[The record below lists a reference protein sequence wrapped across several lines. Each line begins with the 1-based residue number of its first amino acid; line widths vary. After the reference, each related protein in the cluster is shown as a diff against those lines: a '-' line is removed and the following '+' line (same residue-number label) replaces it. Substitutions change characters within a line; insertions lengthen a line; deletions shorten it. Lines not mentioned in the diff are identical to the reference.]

1 MKQILK
7 PVFEMITGEY
17 VLFDNAIY
25 NYIIL
30 GIIGI
35 IALKVAWN
43 SVRKLYDCGIIMTKS
58 SGSIIHWII
67 RLITFT
73 TLFYILSVVMWLTKY
88 INSNKAISIIILVS
102 IIIIFILYKFIQ
114 KLYKNNKKST
124 IRDEV

>member
-7 PVFEMITGEY
+7 PVFEIITGEY

-73 TLFYILSVVMWLTKY
+73 TLFYILSGVMWLMNF

-102 IIIIFILYKFIQ
+102 SIITFILIKFILR
-114 KLYKNNKKST
+114 LYRNNKIST
-124 IRDEV
+124 IKR